1 MKKSTTSAAVV
12 PAAIIEDAWQEVG
25 ASFERFCLTTGL
37 ATLASMLGED
47 ATRVCGPRY
56 GRADGR
62 DGHRWGKTTG
72 KVGFHGGK
80 VEIER
85 PRVRAR
91 HGDEVTLPSWEAA
104 LSEDLLARIIH
115 GTA

>member
-37 ATLASMLGED
+37 ATLASMLEED

-62 DGHRWGKTTG
+62 DGHRWGKTPLCQ
-72 KVGFHGGK
+72 H
-80 VEIER
+80 
-85 PRVRAR
+85 
-91 HGDEVTLPSWEAA
+91 H
-104 LSEDLLARIIH
+104 
-115 GTA
+115 